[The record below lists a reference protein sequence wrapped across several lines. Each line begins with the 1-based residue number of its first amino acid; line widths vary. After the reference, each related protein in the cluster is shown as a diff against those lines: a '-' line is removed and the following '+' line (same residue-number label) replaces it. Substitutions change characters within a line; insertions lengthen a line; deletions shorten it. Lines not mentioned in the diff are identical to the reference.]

1 MKAYVRINAFSQEVQ
16 LMDVPVPEIQPDEVL
31 IKVEAFGVGI
41 HDRYFIPR
49 DAEFPYTIGSEGAG
63 IIEKAGSAVTGFSIG
78 DRVIFTTILQTTGGC
93 WAEYVAAKASG
104 LITLPENLPFAQ
116 GAAIPIAGKTALESM
131 RSLQLSKGD
140 TLFIAGASG
149 AIGTM
154 VIQLAAAA
162 GIKVSASASQ
172 KNHAYMESLG
182 VEKAVDYNDPAWI
195 NKINLWSGGGVAAA
209 LAIQPG
215 TGLDSI
221 KVVKDEGRLITVSG
235 DNTQVSPER
244 NVIIEQMGHH
254 ADTQKLVVEMVNSIS
269 EGKIKIVIEKEY
281 SFEDALKALEKT
293 ETRHARGKLV
303 VAL

>member
-1 MKAYVRINAFSQEVQ
+1 M
-16 LMDVPVPEIQPDEVL
+16 
-31 IKVEAFGVGI
+31 
-41 HDRYFIPR
+41 
-49 DAEFPYTIGSEGAG
+49 
-63 IIEKAGSAVTGFSIG
+63 TGFSIG

-162 GIKVSASASQ
+162 GIKVSASASS